1 MKENF
6 KANIR
11 TLTTELIT
19 RKYKEVKK
27 NWQKLERKQKGE
39 KTHFRNENQVT
50 KRNEDI
56 EDRNKKS
63 HLKN

>member
-1 MKENF
+1 MLHILKQKKKKSMKENF

-27 NWQKLERKQKGE
+27 NW
-39 KTHFRNENQVT
+39 
-50 KRNEDI
+50 
-56 EDRNKKS
+56 
-63 HLKN
+63 

>member
-39 KTHFRNENQVT
+39 KPISEMKIKLQREMRTQR
-50 KRNEDI
+50 I
-56 EDRNKKS
+56 EIRKAI
-63 HLKN
+63 